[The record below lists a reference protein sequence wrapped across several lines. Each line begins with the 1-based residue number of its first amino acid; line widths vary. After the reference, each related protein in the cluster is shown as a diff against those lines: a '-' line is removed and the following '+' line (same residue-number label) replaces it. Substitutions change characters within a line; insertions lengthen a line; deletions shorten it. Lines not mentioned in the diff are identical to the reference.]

1 MDEAAR
7 EERKR
12 STVARLVESAAAQRP
27 MLIAVED
34 IHWADG
40 ATLSHLAR
48 IAQTVARCAA
58 LLVMSARTDSEPL
71 DPAWRGAMHGA
82 SLTTLDL
89 APLRDQEAMELA
101 RGLVERDDDFVSD
114 CVRRASG
121 NPFFLEQ
128 LLRTADGGRDLIPH
142 SVQSIVSAYLDRLE
156 AEDRQAARAA
166 SVLGQRFSLAALRH
180 LVGDPH
186 YSCNR
191 LLAKYLVRPWG
202 EQYLFAHALIA
213 EGIYGSLPK
222 LERKRLH
229 RLAADWS
236 SERDARLAAEHLDR
250 ADDPR
255 AAFAYLNAARVQASE
270 YRNDDALRLAR
281 RGRELARDAATQHE
295 AACLEGEVA
304 QELGAIDVSIA
315 AYTQASQTAVSG
327 AERLR
332 AWVGIAAG
340 LRVRDRY
347 AEALDYL
354 ERAEHVATRAD
365 ELALIHF
372 HRGNIMV
379 PLGRTGDCLKAHERA
394 LEYARKAASPML
406 EARALSGL
414 GDAHYLLG
422 RMRTAHSHFARC
434 IDLCRTHGFGRIEV
448 ANLAMRG
455 ATRFY
460 AAEVAA
466 AIEEVRAATDLA
478 IKLGNRRA
486 EAIARNVSGYLL
498 YYAAEY
504 EAARAE
510 AEQGIALARPSA
522 RSVSK

>member
-1 MDEAAR
+1 
-7 EERKR
+7 
-12 STVARLVESAAAQRP
+12 
-27 MLIAVED
+27 
-34 IHWADG
+34 
-40 ATLSHLAR
+40 
-48 IAQTVARCAA
+48 
-58 LLVMSARTDSEPL
+58 
-71 DPAWRGAMHGA
+71 
-82 SLTTLDL
+82 
-89 APLRDQEAMELA
+89 
-101 RGLVERDDDFVSD
+101 
-114 CVRRASG
+114 
-121 NPFFLEQ
+121 
-128 LLRTADGGRDLIPH
+128 
-142 SVQSIVSAYLDRLE
+142 
-156 AEDRQAARAA
+156 
-166 SVLGQRFSLAALRH
+166 VLGQRFSLAALRH

-186 YSCNR
+186 YSCNG
-191 LLAKYLVRPWG
+191 LLAKYLLRPWG
-202 EQYLFAHALIA
+202 EHYLFTHALIA

-229 RLAADWS
+229 RLAADWFG
-236 SERDARLAAEHLDR
+236 ECDAPLAAEHLDR

-281 RGRELARDAATQHE
+281 RARELARDAATQYE

-315 AYTQASQTAVSG
+315 AYEHASQTAVSG
-327 AERLR
+327 GERLR

-354 ERAEHVATRAD
+354 ERAEHVATRAED
-365 ELALIHF
+365 LALIHF

-379 PLGRTGDCLKAHERA
+379 PLGRTGDCLRAHQLA
-394 LEYARKAASPML
+394 LEYAREARSPML

-434 IDLCRTHGFGRIEV
+434 IDLCRAHGFGRIEV

-460 AAEVAA
+460 AAEAAA
-466 AIEEVRAATDLA
+466 AIEDSRAAADLA
-478 IKLGNRRA
+478 IHLGNRRA
-486 EAIARNVSGYLL
+486 EAIARNVSAYLL

-510 AEQGIALARPSA
+510 AEQGIALARTLGSHRFEVKSLLNLGMALFGLGETEAAEKALDEAYAIGERSRIDLWTAWVLGALALVTRNPERRRWALA
-522 RSVSK
+522 RGESLLAKGSVGHSYLHFYQFAIETALAESNWREAERYADLLAEYTRAEQLPWSDCYIARARTCARHGQGVTDSR